1 MEASNHQEDTGKF
14 ESEKVMSETGGKLMD
29 QLYQQSAQN
38 ASKYLDLSLQL
49 PEILTGLQQADSSQ
63 T

>member
-1 MEASNHQEDTGKF
+1 
-14 ESEKVMSETGGKLMD
+14 MSETGGKLMD